1 MKLLYGILINIE
13 MLGGGCPST
22 DFESKFSG
30 KPFGYLNFR
39 SLSKYSYLIAPLL
52 FSVFQDL
59 SM

>member
-13 MLGGGCPST
+13 MLGGVAPQT

-39 SLSKYSYLIAPLL
+39 SHCPNILI
-52 FSVFQDL
+52 
-59 SM
+59 